1 MANLCAQQ
9 ALENSVPIDR
19 CEGCGNLFEL
29 LMSALLLEQAKATN
43 SPAGTNFLRISNLTH

>member
-43 SPAGTNFLRISNLTH
+43 SPAGTNFLRITNLTH